1 MPYDQIPPVVANA
14 FIAAE
19 DRLFWVNPGINPFA
33 IIRAGL
39 TNLTMIG
46 SGHRPLGAST
56 ITEQVVKNM
65 LLDNHITFAT
75 KIKEAILAVPS
86 AR

>member
-1 MPYDQIPPVVANA
+1 M
-14 FIAAE
+14 
-19 DRLFWVNPGINPFA
+19 NPGINPFA

-39 TNLTMIG
+39 TDLTLIG

-65 LLDNHITFAT
+65 LLDNHITFGT
-75 KIKEAILAVPS
+75 KIKEAILAVRVS
-86 AR
+86 QVMSKRKSSLCI